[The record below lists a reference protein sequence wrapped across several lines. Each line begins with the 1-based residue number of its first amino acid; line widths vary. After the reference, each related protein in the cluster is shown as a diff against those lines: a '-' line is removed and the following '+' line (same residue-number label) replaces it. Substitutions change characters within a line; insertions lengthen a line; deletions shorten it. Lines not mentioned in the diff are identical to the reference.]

1 MNAKIKTPN
10 ELRAEKG
17 KEQIGR
23 KVGTAK
29 ANRALK
35 EKEFLQLIEFMYKDK
50 DTRLSTLNKHKKVFT
65 FLFYTGCRIN
75 EVLKLKTEDIQNIL
89 QHGEARI
96 LTTKTGRFKGQE
108 FRTVY
113 FSTTAIETI
122 KEVFSDVLHNKESYC
137 IRAWNNKD
145 KEMNPIGLANQI
157 NKYLEKVFG
166 HKDFTTHSFRRGIIT
181 EMILD
186 KDIKPEIVQAFIG
199 HKNYATTTRYVKP
212 SCEDIKANLV
222 R

>member
-35 EKEFLQLIEFMYKDK
+35 EKEFLQLMEFMNKDK
-50 DTRLSTLNKHKKVFT
+50 DTILSTLNKYKKIFT

-75 EVLKLKTEDIQNIL
+75 EVLKLKTEDIENIL

-122 KEVFSDVLHNKESYC
+122 K
-137 IRAWNNKD
+137 
-145 KEMNPIGLANQI
+145 
-157 NKYLEKVFG
+157 
-166 HKDFTTHSFRRGIIT
+166 
-181 EMILD
+181 
-186 KDIKPEIVQAFIG
+186 
-199 HKNYATTTRYVKP
+199 
-212 SCEDIKANLV
+212 
-222 R
+222 